1 MSIASRITLACEC
14 AVAEGEM
21 ARPREFNEVTAL
33 EAAVEC
39 FWQHGYK
46 ATSVRDLARKGCFL
60 VNSALEVAPHQSELG
75 AVIAKQ
81 FADIEAFFKRCIL
94 AAQANGTAPRGVDAT
109 NTARLLLG
117 ALIRI
122 GR

>member
-1 MSIASRITLACEC
+1 
-14 AVAEGEM
+14 VAEGEM

-81 FADIEAFFKRCIL
+81 LLISRHSSKGAFSPPKLTEQRL
-94 AAQANGTAPRGVDAT
+94 AELTPQTRHACCS
-109 NTARLLLG
+109 
-117 ALIRI
+117 